1 MDYLKRMNAALDYI
15 ESNLDGEID
24 YKIVANLACCSV
36 FHFRRIF
43 SFIADVPLS
52 EYIRRRK
59 MTLAAL
65 ELKRSN
71 VKIIDLAIKYGYESA
86 DSFSRA
92 FQELHGIKP
101 SLARN
106 ARVTLKAYPR
116 ITFHISIKG
125 DVEMN
130 YRIEKKEA
138 FRIVGITQHYQ
149 GPKDDPSAVPTF
161 WNELHTKG
169 ILKDIFGLWNGCAP
183 KGVHGFIQIL
193 GEEKVDYTIA
203 CISDKEPLDGMSS
216 NIIPESTWAI
226 FEIEGSVST
235 AMEDAYK
242 RIYSEWLP
250 TSGYRIVEDMNIECF
265 PHDDQ
270 DILNRQSPD
279 YKFEIW
285 IPVVKENDNIL

>member
-15 ESNLDGEID
+15 ESNLDGQID
-24 YKIVANLACCSV
+24 YKIVANLACCSI
-36 FHFRRIF
+36 FHFRRMF
-43 SFIADVPLS
+43 SFIADLPLS
-52 EYIRRRK
+52 EYIRRRR

-71 VKIIDLAIKYGYESA
+71 VKIIELAMKYGYESA

-106 ARVTLKAYPR
+106 ARETLKAYPR

-138 FRIVGITQHYQ
+138 FSIVGVTQHYQ
-149 GPKDDPSAVPTF
+149 GPKDDPSVVPTF
-161 WNELHTKG
+161 WNELHAKG
-169 ILKDIFGLWNGCAP
+169 ILKDIFNLWNGCSP

-193 GEEKVDYTIA
+193 GEERVDYTIA
-203 CISDKEPLDGMSS
+203 CISDLEPLEGMSS
-216 NIIPESTWAI
+216 QLIPEATWAI
-226 FEIEGSVST
+226 FEIDGSVST
-235 AMEDAYK
+235 AMADAYK

-250 TSGYRIVEDMNIECF
+250 TSGYSIVEEMSIECF
-265 PHDDQ
+265 PYDNQ
-270 DILNRQSPD
+270 DILNRQSTD

-285 IPVVKENDNIL
+285 IPVVKEDNN